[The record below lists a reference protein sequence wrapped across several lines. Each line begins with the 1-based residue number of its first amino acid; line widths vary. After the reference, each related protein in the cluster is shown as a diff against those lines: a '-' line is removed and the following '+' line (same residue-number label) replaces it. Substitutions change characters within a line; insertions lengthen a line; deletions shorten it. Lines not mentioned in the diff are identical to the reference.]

1 MTIVNQG
8 LSPADLVE
16 LVVVALLV
24 LGVLIWHP
32 WLAPLARRFETRTG
46 WMMVFFAALPV
57 VLRLALLPHHPAPT
71 PDLYDEFSHLLEADT
86 LRHFRLTNPP
96 HALPQFF
103 ETFFVLQRPTY
114 ASIYP
119 PGQGLALAIGWTL
132 FGHPWAGV
140 LAATAAFCGLCYW
153 MLRGWVSPRWALA
166 GGLLAV
172 IEFGPLNQWMNEY
185 WGGEAIAAA
194 GCLVFGALPR
204 LRAAPRRRDAILL
217 GLGLAMHLIARPYES
232 IFLFLAAA
240 LFWAPWRPAEMKA
253 AARFLPEVAVPLL
266 LALALLAVQN
276 KQVTGSFATMP
287 EALSQYQYGVPA
299 ALTFQAKA
307 TPHLPL
313 TDQQLMDYKMQRSFL
328 GERTETLGS
337 FLLRLEY
344 RVRYYRF
351 FFLAPLYLAL
361 GAFLSALGERRF
373 RWVALT
379 LVLFALGTNFF
390 PAFQLHYVAA
400 VTCLFVLVSVV
411 GLERIARRWPEAA
424 RLVALVCAA
433 QFVFWY
439 NLHAFFDTAEWSAA
453 VRRYETWDS
462 INHGNPERRIF
473 VNQQLDGVP
482 GKVLVF
488 VRYSPRHIFQD
499 EWVYNRAAIDD
510 ARIVWARDLGDAENR
525 QLLRYYPDRTAL
537 VLEPDAQ
544 PPSLTAYRAA
554 GTVGGKRHAPAPG
567 EACPFQSD
575 KTTGESK
582 FFTERVP
589 GRAGYFRHF
598 NTSGPTRTL

>member
-1 MTIVNQG
+1 MIANQG

-32 WLAPLARRFETRTG
+32 WLGPLGRRFETRTG
-46 WMMVFFAALPV
+46 WLVVFFAALPV

-86 LRHFRLTNPP
+86 LRHFRLANPP

-103 ETFFVLQRPTY
+103 ETFFVLQRPAY

-185 WGGEAIAAA
+185 WGGEWIAAS

-217 GLGLAMHLIARPYES
+217 GLGLAMHLITRPYES
-232 IFLFLAAA
+232 IFLFLAVA
-240 LFWAPWRPAEMKA
+240 LFWAPWRPAELKA
-253 AARFLPEVAVPLL
+253 AARFLPEVALVLL
-266 LALALLAVQN
+266 PAVALLAVQN
-276 KQVTGSFATMP
+276 KQVTGSWSTMP

-299 ALTFQAKA
+299 ALTLQAKV
-307 TPHLPL
+307 TPHVPL
-313 TDQQLMDYKMQRSFL
+313 TEQQQMDYKMQRSFL

-337 FLLRLEY
+337 YLLRLEY

-361 GAFLSALGERRF
+361 GGVSVCARRAPFPLGGADAGAVRPGRR
-373 RWVALT
+373 T
-379 LVLFALGTNFF
+379 SF
-390 PAFQLHYVAA
+390 PRFNCTTWPAC
-400 VTCLFVLVSVV
+400 TCLFVLVSVV

-424 RLVALVCAA
+424 RLVALLCAA

-439 NLHAFFDTAEWSAA
+439 SLHAFFDTAEWSAA

-473 VNQQLDGVP
+473 VNRQLDRVP

-499 EWVYNRAAIDD
+499 EWVYNRAAIDQ
-510 ARIVWARDLGDAENR
+510 ARIVWARDLGDAENQ

-544 PPSLTAYRAA
+544 PPSLAAYRP
-554 GTVGGKRHAPAPG
+554 PAP
-567 EACPFQSD
+567 
-575 KTTGESK
+575 
-582 FFTERVP
+582 
-589 GRAGYFRHF
+589 
-598 NTSGPTRTL
+598 

>member
-1 MTIVNQG
+1 
-8 LSPADLVE
+8 
-16 LVVVALLV
+16 
-24 LGVLIWHP
+24 
-32 WLAPLARRFETRTG
+32 LARRFETRTG

-567 EACPFQSD
+567 EARPFQSD

>member
-1 MTIVNQG
+1 MTFANHG

-16 LVVVALLV
+16 IVVAALL
-24 LGVLIWHP
+24 LAGVLLWHP
-32 WLAPLARRFETRTG
+32 WLTPLARWLEARAR
-46 WMMVFFAALPV
+46 WSMALIAALPV
-57 VLRLALLPHHPAPT
+57 ALRLALLPHHPIPT

-86 LRHFRLTNPP
+86 LRHFRLANPP

-119 PGQGLALAIGWTL
+119 PGQALGLAIGWIL

-140 LAATAAFCGLCYW
+140 LLETAAFCGLCYW

-166 GGLLAV
+166 GGLLAA

-217 GLGLAMHLIARPYES
+217 GLGLAMHLLARPYES
-232 IFLFLAAA
+232 IFLFLAVA
-240 LFWAPWRPAEMKA
+240 LFWAPWRLTELRAV
-253 AARFLPEVAVPLL
+253 ARFLPHVAAPLV
-266 LALALLAVQN
+266 LAVALLAAQN
-276 KQVTGSFATMP
+276 KQVTGSWTTMP
-287 EALSQYQYGVPA
+287 ESLSQYQYGVPA
-299 ALTFQAKA
+299 GLTFQPKV
-307 TPHLPL
+307 TPHVPL
-313 TDQQLMDYKMQRSFL
+313 TDQQSMDYKMQRSFL
-328 GERTETLGS
+328 GERTETLGTY
-337 FLLRLEY
+337 LLRLEY

-361 GAFLSALGERRF
+361 GAFLFALGEGRF

-400 VTCLFVLVSVV
+400 CTCLFVLVSVV
-411 GLERIARRWPEAA
+411 GLERIGRRWPEAA
-424 RLVALVCAA
+424 RLVALLCAA

-439 NLHAFFDTAEWSAA
+439 GLHAFFDNAEWSQAL
-453 VRRYETWDS
+453 RRYETWDS
-462 INHGNPERRIF
+462 INHSNPQRRILI
-473 VNQQLDGVP
+473 NRQLDQVP
-482 GKVLVF
+482 GKLLVF
-488 VRYSPRHIFQD
+488 VRYSPHHIFQD

-510 ARIVWARDLGDAENR
+510 ARIVWARDLGDDQNR
-525 QLLRYYPDRTAL
+525 QLMGYFAGRTAL

-544 PPSLTAYRAA
+544 PPSLAPYSAA
-554 GTVGGKRHAPAPG
+554 AP
-567 EACPFQSD
+567 
-575 KTTGESK
+575 
-582 FFTERVP
+582 
-589 GRAGYFRHF
+589 
-598 NTSGPTRTL
+598 

>member
-1 MTIVNQG
+1 MTVANQG

-16 LVVVALLV
+16 LVLAALLV
-24 LGVLIWHP
+24 LGVLMWQP
-32 WLAPLARRFETRTG
+32 WLALARRLEDHAG
-46 WMMVFFAALPV
+46 WSMVFFAALPV
-57 VLRLALLPHHPAPT
+57 LLRLALLPHHPAPA
-71 PDLYDEFSHLLEADT
+71 PDLYDEFSHLLAADT
-86 LRHFRLTNPP
+86 LRHFRLANPP

-103 ETFFVLQRPTY
+103 EAFFVLQRPTY

-119 PGQGLALAIGWTL
+119 PGQGLILAIGWTL

-172 IEFGPLNQWMNEY
+172 IGFGPLNQWMNEY
-185 WGGEAIAAA
+185 WGGEWIAAS

-204 LRAAPRRRDAILL
+204 LRVAPRRRDAILL
-217 GLGLAMHLIARPYES
+217 GLGLAIHLITRPYES
-232 IFLFLAAA
+232 IFLFLAVA
-240 LFWAPWRPAEMKA
+240 LYWMPWRPAAEFKA
-253 AARFLPEVAVPLL
+253 AAKFWPEVALVLL
-266 LALALLAVQN
+266 PAAALLAVQN
-276 KQVTGSFATMP
+276 KQVTGSWTTMP

-299 ALTFQAKA
+299 ALTFQAKVV
-307 TPHLPL
+307 PHVPL
-313 TDQQLMDYKMQRSFL
+313 TEQQRMDYKMQRSFQ
-328 GERTETLGS
+328 GERAETLGS

-361 GAFLSALGERRF
+361 AAFLFALHERRF

-379 LVLFALGTNFF
+379 LALFALGTNFF

-400 VTCLFVLVSVV
+400 ATCLFVLVSVV
-411 GLERIARRWPEAA
+411 GLERISRRVPEAA
-424 RLVALVCAA
+424 RLVLLLCAA
-433 QFVFWY
+433 QFIFWY
-439 NLHAFFDTAEWSAA
+439 SLHAFFDTAEWSAA

-473 VNQQLDGVP
+473 VNRQLDHVP

-499 EWVYNRAAIDD
+499 EWVYNRAAIDE

-525 QLLRYYPDRTAL
+525 QLLRYYADRTAL

-544 PPSLTAYRAA
+544 PPTLAVYGTA
-554 GTVGGKRHAPAPG
+554 AP
-567 EACPFQSD
+567 
-575 KTTGESK
+575 
-582 FFTERVP
+582 
-589 GRAGYFRHF
+589 
-598 NTSGPTRTL
+598 

>member
-1 MTIVNQG
+1 MTIANQG

-32 WLAPLARRFETRTG
+32 WLTPLARRLETRTG
-46 WMMVFFAALPV
+46 WAMVFFAALPV

-361 GAFLSALGERRF
+361 GAFLFALGERRF

-379 LVLFALGTNFF
+379 LALFALGTNFF

-439 NLHAFFDTAEWSAA
+439 GLHAFFDTAEWSAA

-473 VNQQLDGVP
+473 VNRQLDGVP

-499 EWVYNRAAIDD
+499 EWVYNRAAIDE

-525 QLLRYYPDRTAL
+525 QLLRYYADRTAL

-544 PPSLTAYRAA
+544 PPNLAAYRP
-554 GTVGGKRHAPAPG
+554 PAP
-567 EACPFQSD
+567 
-575 KTTGESK
+575 
-582 FFTERVP
+582 
-589 GRAGYFRHF
+589 
-598 NTSGPTRTL
+598 

>member
-361 GAFLSALGERRF
+361 GAFLFALGERRF

-379 LVLFALGTNFF
+379 LALFALGTNFF

-400 VTCLFVLVSVV
+400 VTCLFVLVAVV
-411 GLERIARRWPEAA
+411 GLERMARRWPEAA
-424 RLVALVCAA
+424 RLVALLCAA

-439 NLHAFFDTAEWSAA
+439 SLHAFFDTAEWSAA

-482 GKVLVF
+482 GRVLVF

-525 QLLRYYPDRTAL
+525 QLLHYYPDRTAL

-544 PPSLTAYRAA
+544 PPSLTAYGAS
-554 GTVGGKRHAPAPG
+554 AP
-567 EACPFQSD
+567 
-575 KTTGESK
+575 
-582 FFTERVP
+582 
-589 GRAGYFRHF
+589 
-598 NTSGPTRTL
+598 

>member
-439 NLHAFFDTAEWSAA
+439 GLHAFFDTAEWSAA

-473 VNQQLDGVP
+473 VNRQLDGVP

-499 EWVYNRAAIDD
+499 EWVYNRAAIDE

-525 QLLRYYPDRTAL
+525 QLLRYYADRTAL

-544 PPSLTAYRAA
+544 PPNLAAYRP
-554 GTVGGKRHAPAPG
+554 PAP
-567 EACPFQSD
+567 
-575 KTTGESK
+575 
-582 FFTERVP
+582 
-589 GRAGYFRHF
+589 
-598 NTSGPTRTL
+598 

>member
-1 MTIVNQG
+1 MIASQG

-16 LVVVALLV
+16 IAAAALLA

-32 WLAPLARRFETRTG
+32 WLTPLARRFEMRAG
-46 WMMVFFAALPV
+46 WSMAFFAALPV
-57 VLRLALLPHHPAPT
+57 LLRLALLPHHPAPT

-86 LRHFRLTNPP
+86 LRHFRLANPP

-185 WGGEAIAAA
+185 WGGEWIAAS

-217 GLGLAMHLIARPYES
+217 GLGLAMHLITRPYES

-240 LFWAPWRPAEMKA
+240 LFWVPWRPAELKA
-253 AARFLPEVAVPLL
+253 AARFLPEVALVLL
-266 LALALLAVQN
+266 PAVALLAIQN
-276 KQVTGSFATMP
+276 KQVTGSWATMP

-299 ALTFQAKA
+299 ALTFQAKV
-307 TPHLPL
+307 TPHVPL
-313 TDQQLMDYKMQRSFL
+313 TGQQLMDYKMQRSFL
-328 GERTETLGS
+328 GERTETLGA

-361 GAFLSALGERRF
+361 GAFLFALGEPRF

-379 LVLFALGTNFF
+379 LALFALGTNFF

-411 GLERIARRWPEAA
+411 GLERISRRLPEAA

-439 NLHAFFDTAEWSAA
+439 SLHAFFDTAEWSAA

-473 VNQQLDGVP
+473 VNRQLDRVP

-488 VRYSPRHIFQD
+488 VRYSPQHIFQN
-499 EWVYNRAAIDD
+499 EWVYNRAAIDE
-510 ARIVWARDLGDAENR
+510 ARIVWARDLGDAENQ
-525 QLLRYYPDRTAL
+525 QLLRYYADRTAL
-537 VLEPDAQ
+537 VLDPDAQ
-544 PPSLTAYRAA
+544 PPSLVPYR
-554 GTVGGKRHAPAPG
+554 VPAP
-567 EACPFQSD
+567 
-575 KTTGESK
+575 
-582 FFTERVP
+582 
-589 GRAGYFRHF
+589 
-598 NTSGPTRTL
+598 

>member
-1 MTIVNQG
+1 MTLANQG

-16 LVVVALLV
+16 LVVVALLA

-32 WLAPLARRFETRTG
+32 WLTPLARRFETRTG
-46 WMMVFFAALPV
+46 SLVVLLAALPV
-57 VLRLALLPHHPAPT
+57 ALRLALLPHHPVPT
-71 PDLYDEFSHLLEADT
+71 PDLYDEFSHLLAADT
-86 LRHFRLTNPP
+86 LRHFRLANPP

-103 ETFFVLQRPTY
+103 ETFFVLQRPSY

-185 WGGEAIAAA
+185 WGGEWIAAS

-217 GLGLAMHLIARPYES
+217 GLGLAMHLITRPYES

-240 LFWAPWRPAEMKA
+240 LFWVPWRPAELKA
-253 AARFLPEVAVPLL
+253 AARFLPEVALVLL
-266 LALALLAVQN
+266 PAVALLAVQN
-276 KQVTGSFATMP
+276 KQVTGSWTTMP
-287 EALSQYQYGVPA
+287 EALSQYQYGVPS
-299 ALTFQAKA
+299 ALTFQAKV

-313 TDQQLMDYKMQRSFL
+313 TEQQLMDYKMQRSFL
-328 GERTETLGS
+328 GERTETVGS
-337 FLLRLEY
+337 YLLRLEY

-361 GAFLSALGERRF
+361 AAFPTALRERRF
-373 RWVALT
+373 QWVALT
-379 LVLFALGTNFF
+379 LALFALGTNFF

-411 GLERIARRWPEAA
+411 GLERIARRLPEAA
-424 RLVALVCAA
+424 RVVALLCAA

-439 NLHAFFDTAEWSAA
+439 SLHAFFDTAEWSAA

-473 VNQQLDGVP
+473 VNRQLDRVP

-499 EWVYNRAAIDD
+499 EWVYNRAAIDQ
-510 ARIVWARDLGDAENR
+510 ARIAWARDLGDAENQR
-525 QLLRYYPDRTAL
+525 LLRYYPDRTAL

-544 PPSLTAYRAA
+544 PPSLAAYRP
-554 GTVGGKRHAPAPG
+554 PAP
-567 EACPFQSD
+567 
-575 KTTGESK
+575 
-582 FFTERVP
+582 
-589 GRAGYFRHF
+589 
-598 NTSGPTRTL
+598 

>member
-499 EWVYNRAAIDD
+499 EWMYNRAAIDD
-510 ARIVWARDLGDAENR
+510 ARIVSARDLGDAENR

-567 EACPFQSD
+567 EARPFQSD

>member
-1 MTIVNQG
+1 
-8 LSPADLVE
+8 
-16 LVVVALLV
+16 
-24 LGVLIWHP
+24 
-32 WLAPLARRFETRTG
+32 
-46 WMMVFFAALPV
+46 
-57 VLRLALLPHHPAPT
+57 
-71 PDLYDEFSHLLEADT
+71 
-86 LRHFRLTNPP
+86 
-96 HALPQFF
+96 
-103 ETFFVLQRPTY
+103 
-114 ASIYP
+114 
-119 PGQGLALAIGWTL
+119 
-132 FGHPWAGV
+132 
-140 LAATAAFCGLCYW
+140 
-153 MLRGWVSPRWALA
+153 
-166 GGLLAV
+166 
-172 IEFGPLNQWMNEY
+172 
-185 WGGEAIAAA
+185 
-194 GCLVFGALPR
+194 

>member
-1 MTIVNQG
+1 MTIANQG

-16 LVVVALLV
+16 IVVAALLV

-32 WLAPLARRFETRTG
+32 WLTPLVRRFESRAG
-46 WMMVFFAALPV
+46 WSMVFFAALPV
-57 VLRLALLPHHPAPT
+57 LLRLALLPHHPAPT
-71 PDLYDEFSHLLEADT
+71 PDLYDEFSHLLAADT
-86 LRHFRLTNPP
+86 LRHFRLANPP

-140 LAATAAFCGLCYW
+140 LAAAAAFCGLCYW

-185 WGGEAIAAA
+185 WGGEWIAAS

-204 LRAAPRRRDAILL
+204 LRAAPRRRDAVLL
-217 GLGLAMHLIARPYES
+217 GLGLAMHLITRPYES
-232 IFLFLAAA
+232 IFLFLAVA

-253 AARFLPEVAVPLL
+253 AARFLPEVALVLL
-266 LALALLAVQN
+266 PAVALLAVQN
-276 KQVTGSFATMP
+276 KQVTGSWTTMP

-307 TPHLPL
+307 EPHVPL
-313 TDQQLMDYKMQRSFL
+313 TEQQLMDYKMQRSFL
-328 GERTETLGS
+328 GERKETVGA

-361 GAFLSALGERRF
+361 AAFLFALGESRF

-379 LVLFALGTNFF
+379 LALFALGTNFF

-411 GLERIARRWPEAA
+411 GLERISRRLPEAA
-424 RLVALVCAA
+424 RLVALLCAA

-439 NLHAFFDTAEWSAA
+439 SLHAFFDTAEWSAA

-473 VNQQLDGVP
+473 VNRQLDGVP
-482 GKVLVF
+482 GRVLVF

-499 EWVYNRAAIDD
+499 EWVYNRAGVDE
-510 ARIVWARDLGDAENR
+510 ARIVWARDLGDAEN
-525 QLLRYYPDRTAL
+525 QKLLRYYPDRTAL

-544 PPSLTAYRAA
+544 PPSLAAYGAA
-554 GTVGGKRHAPAPG
+554 
-567 EACPFQSD
+567 Q
-575 KTTGESK
+575 
-582 FFTERVP
+582 
-589 GRAGYFRHF
+589 
-598 NTSGPTRTL
+598 

>member
-1 MTIVNQG
+1 MIANQG

-32 WLAPLARRFETRTG
+32 WLGPLGRRFETRTG
-46 WMMVFFAALPV
+46 WLVVFFAALPV

-86 LRHFRLTNPP
+86 LRHFRLANPP

-103 ETFFVLQRPTY
+103 ETFFVLQRPAY

-185 WGGEAIAAA
+185 WGGEWIAAS

-204 LRAAPRRRDAILL
+204 LRAAPGRRDAILL
-217 GLGLAMHLIARPYES
+217 GVGLAMHLITRPYES
-232 IFLFLAAA
+232 IFLFLAVA
-240 LFWAPWRPAEMKA
+240 LFWAPWRRAELKA
-253 AARFLPEVAVPLL
+253 AARFLPEVALVLL
-266 LALALLAVQN
+266 PAVALLAIQN
-276 KQVTGSFATMP
+276 KQVTGSWTTMP
-287 EALSQYQYGVPA
+287 EALSQYQYGVPS

-307 TPHLPL
+307 EPHVPL
-313 TDQQLMDYKMQRSFL
+313 TEQQLMDYKMQRAFL
-328 GERTETLGS
+328 GERGES
-337 FLLRLEY
+337 VWAFLLRLEF

-361 GAFLSALGERRF
+361 AAFPTALGERRF

-379 LVLFALGTNFF
+379 LALFALGTNFF

-411 GLERIARRWPEAA
+411 GLERISRRLPEAA
-424 RLVALVCAA
+424 RLVALVCVA

-439 NLHAFFDTAEWSAA
+439 GLHALFDTAEWSAA

-473 VNQQLDGVP
+473 VNRQLEGVP

-499 EWVYNRAAIDD
+499 EWVYNRAAIDE

-525 QLLRYYPDRTAL
+525 QLLRYYGDRRAL
-537 VLEPDAQ
+537 LLEPDAQ
-544 PPSLTAYRAA
+544 PPSLAAYRPAA
-554 GTVGGKRHAPAPG
+554 P
-567 EACPFQSD
+567 
-575 KTTGESK
+575 
-582 FFTERVP
+582 
-589 GRAGYFRHF
+589 
-598 NTSGPTRTL
+598 

>member
-1 MTIVNQG
+1 MTIVNQA

-24 LGVLIWHP
+24 LGVLIWYP

-46 WMMVFFAALPV
+46 LLVVIFASLPV
-57 VLRLALLPHHPAPT
+57 LLRLALLPHHPAPT

-86 LRHFRLTNPP
+86 LRHFRLANPP

-103 ETFFVLQRPTY
+103 ETFFVLQRPAY

-119 PGQGLALAIGWTL
+119 PGQGLVLAIGWTL
-132 FGHPWAGV
+132 CGHPWAGV

-166 GGLLAV
+166 GGLLAI

-204 LRAAPRRRDAILL
+204 LRAAPRRRYAILL
-217 GLGLAMHLIARPYES
+217 GLGLAMHLITRPYES

-266 LALALLAVQN
+266 LAVALLAVQN

-299 ALTFQAKA
+299 ALTFQAKV

-313 TDQQLMDYKMQRSFL
+313 TEQQLMDYKMQRSFL
-328 GERTETLGS
+328 GERTETVGS
-337 FLLRLEY
+337 YLLRLEY

-361 GAFLSALGERRF
+361 AAFLFALGERRF

-379 LVLFALGTNFF
+379 LALFALGTNFF

-424 RLVALVCAA
+424 RLVALLCAA

-439 NLHAFFDTAEWSAA
+439 GLHAFFDTAEWSAA

-462 INHGNPERRIF
+462 INHGNPERRIL
-473 VNQQLDGVP
+473 VNRQLDGVP
-482 GKVLVF
+482 GRVLVF

-510 ARIVWARDLGDAENR
+510 ARIVWARDLGDAENQ
-525 QLLRYYPDRTAL
+525 QLLHYYPDRTAL
-537 VLEPDAQ
+537 LLEPDAQ
-544 PPSLTAYRAA
+544 PPGLTAYRA
-554 GTVGGKRHAPAPG
+554 PAP
-567 EACPFQSD
+567 
-575 KTTGESK
+575 
-582 FFTERVP
+582 
-589 GRAGYFRHF
+589 
-598 NTSGPTRTL
+598 

>member
-1 MTIVNQG
+1 MGHVC

-24 LGVLIWHP
+24 LGVLIWYP
-32 WLAPLARRFETRTG
+32 CLAPLAKRFEARTG
-46 WMMVFFAALPV
+46 WAMVFIAALPV
-57 VLRLALLPHHPAPT
+57 VLRLALLPHHPVPT
-71 PDLYDEFSHLLEADT
+71 PGLYDEFSHLLAADT
-86 LRHFRLTNPP
+86 LRHFRLANPP

-172 IEFGPLNQWMNEY
+172 IEFGPLNQWMNGY
-185 WGGEAIAAA
+185 WGGEWIAAS

-217 GLGLAMHLIARPYES
+217 GLGLAIHLITRPFES
-232 IFLFLAAA
+232 IFLLLAVA
-240 LFWAPWRPAEMKA
+240 LFWAPWRRTELKA
-253 AARFLPEVAVPLL
+253 AARFLPHIALVLLPAV
-266 LALALLAVQN
+266 ALLAIQN
-276 KQVTGSFATMP
+276 KQVTGSWLTMP
-287 EALSQYQYGVPA
+287 EALSQYQYGVPS

-307 TPHLPL
+307 TPHVPL
-313 TDQQLMDYKMQRSFL
+313 TEQQTMDYKMQRSFQ
-328 GERTETLGS
+328 GERTETVGA

-361 GAFLSALGERRF
+361 VAFLFALRERRF
-373 RWVALT
+373 QWVALT
-379 LVLFALGTNFF
+379 LALFALGTNFF

-411 GLERIARRWPEAA
+411 GLERIAHRWPEAA
-424 RLVALVCAA
+424 RLVALLCAA

-439 NLHAFFDTAEWSAA
+439 GLHALFDTAEWSAA

-473 VNQQLDGVP
+473 VSQQLDRVP
-482 GKVLVF
+482 GRVLVF

-499 EWVYNRAAIDD
+499 EWVYNRAAIDE

-525 QLLRYYPDRTAL
+525 QLLRYYSDRTAL

-544 PPSLTAYRAA
+544 PPNLAVYRP
-554 GTVGGKRHAPAPG
+554 PA
-567 EACPFQSD
+567 Q
-575 KTTGESK
+575 
-582 FFTERVP
+582 
-589 GRAGYFRHF
+589 
-598 NTSGPTRTL
+598 

>member
-439 NLHAFFDTAEWSAA
+439 GLHAFFDTAEWSAA

-473 VNQQLDGVP
+473 VNRQLDGVP

-567 EACPFQSD
+567 EARPFQSD

>member
-1 MTIVNQG
+1 
-8 LSPADLVE
+8 
-16 LVVVALLV
+16 
-24 LGVLIWHP
+24 
-32 WLAPLARRFETRTG
+32 LAPLARRFETRTG
-46 WMMVFFAALPV
+46 WVMVFLAALPV
-57 VLRLALLPHHPAPT
+57 VLRLALLPHHPAPA
-71 PDLYDEFSHLLEADT
+71 PDLYDEYSHLLAADT
-86 LRHFRLTNPP
+86 LRHFRLANPP

-185 WGGEAIAAA
+185 WGGEWIAAS

-204 LRAAPRRRDAILL
+204 LRAAPRRRDALLL
-217 GLGLAMHLIARPYES
+217 GLGLAMHLITRPYES
-232 IFLFLAAA
+232 IFLFLAVA
-240 LFWAPWRPAEMKA
+240 LFWVPWRPAELKA
-253 AARFLPEVAVPLL
+253 AARFLPEVALVL
-266 LALALLAVQN
+266 LAAVALLAVQN

-299 ALTFQAKA
+299 ALTFQAKV
-307 TPHLPL
+307 TPHVPL
-313 TDQQLMDYKMQRSFL
+313 TEQQLMDYKMQRSFL
-328 GERTETLGS
+328 GERTETVGS

-361 GAFLSALGERRF
+361 GAFLFALGERRF

-379 LVLFALGTNFF
+379 LALFALGTNFF

-424 RLVALVCAA
+424 RLVALLCAA

-439 NLHAFFDTAEWSAA
+439 GLHAFFDTAEWSAA

-473 VNQQLDGVP
+473 VNRQLDGVP

-525 QLLRYYPDRTAL
+525 QLLRYYADRTAL

-544 PPSLTAYRAA
+544 PPSLAAYRP
-554 GTVGGKRHAPAPG
+554 PAP
-567 EACPFQSD
+567 
-575 KTTGESK
+575 
-582 FFTERVP
+582 
-589 GRAGYFRHF
+589 
-598 NTSGPTRTL
+598 

>member
-473 VNQQLDGVP
+473 VNHQLDGVP

-525 QLLRYYPDRTAL
+525 QLLRYYADRTAL

-544 PPSLTAYRAA
+544 PPNLAAYRP
-554 GTVGGKRHAPAPG
+554 PAP
-567 EACPFQSD
+567 
-575 KTTGESK
+575 
-582 FFTERVP
+582 
-589 GRAGYFRHF
+589 
-598 NTSGPTRTL
+598 